1 MQVIKRDGSR
11 EPLKFDKISNRIRKM
26 TYGLNNDFIDVL
38 GVSQKVIAGIFD
50 GITTESLDNLAAE
63 TAASLIP
70 KHPDYSNLASRIS
83 VSRLHKTTKKKF
95 SETIQDLYSYIDP
108 ETGKEASLINEET
121 YRAVMDS
128 KDTFDSAIIHD
139 RDFNFEYFGF
149 KTLEKSYLLK
159 LYGKVAET
167 PQHMYMRVA
176 VGIWGNDIKNAL
188 KTYELL
194 STHMMT
200 HATPTLF
207 NAGTRKPQLS
217 SCFLLTMSDDSIP
230 GIYKTLSDV
239 AAISQNAGG
248 IGISIHNIRST
259 GSYIRGTNG
268 TSNGIIPMLRVFNE
282 TARYVDQ
289 GGGRRKGSFA
299 VYLEPWHAD
308 IEDFIDLRKNTGK
321 EEMRARDLFLALWIP
336 DLFMERVEKNQDW
349 SLFSPSEVPGLYDE
363 YGDRFVEMYTKA
375 ETEGKA
381 KKTIKAR
388 DLWSKIMEAQIETG
402 TPYILY
408 KDAANRKSNQ
418 QNLGTIR
425 SSNLCTEILEFSSKD
440 EQAVCNLA
448 SIPVNKFLKSK
459 DNRTSKIIR
468 GKCEVDHDLLYSV
481 AYQTTLNLNQVIDV
495 NYYPTPETKKSNM
508 RHRPIGI
515 GIQGLADL
523 FAVMGIGFTSEEARK
538 VNSEVFETIY
548 FASMTASKDLAKQH
562 GAYET
567 FKGSPLS
574 EGKFQFNLWNTDDSE
589 LSGRWDW
596 ASLRK
601 EVMENGARNSLL
613 LAPMPTASCIL
624 AESKV
629 LTPEGPKSYIEIMES
644 QGIDWKAIEENGDQ
658 QWVFFN
664 SPVSVET
671 RFGTKECEKIFFN
684 GKVPV
689 IEIETE
695 DGNVVTC
702 SHNHKFLCL
711 REGQEIWVRAD
722 ELTES
727 DEIANKLTSGSG
739 IKSLKKLSQEKP
751 TWDLEVPEV
760 HEYLLENGMVSHNT
774 AQIMGNNEAFEP
786 FTSNIYTRRTLS
798 GEYILVNKHLVN
810 DLIAIGLWDEDVK
823 NMIILNKGSVQGIAG
838 IPDDIKEVY
847 KTVWEIK
854 QKDLIEMS
862 ADRGKFICQSQSLNL
877 FIEGVNAAKL
887 TAAHFHSWKLGLK
900 TGMYYLRTK
909 SAADALTGLGIDMSK
924 YKTSPEVKVEPVQ
937 IQTVPTPEL
946 DARMNSEDLAK
957 MVEDMQSGISCSLD
971 NSEDCLACGS

>member
-38 GVSQKVIAGIFD
+38 EISQKVIAGIFD

-70 KHPDYSNLASRIS
+70 KHPDYSNLASRIA

-95 SETIQDLYSYIDP
+95 SETIQDLYNYIDP

-121 YRAVMDS
+121 YKAVMDN

-159 LYGKVAET
+159 LYGRVAET

-217 SCFLLTMSDDSIP
+217 SCFLLTTSDDSIS
-230 GIYKTLSDV
+230 GIYKTLTDV
-239 AAISQNAGG
+239 ATISQHAGG
-248 IGISIHNIRST
+248 IGLAIHNIRST

-289 GGGRRKGSFA
+289 GGGKRKGSFA
-299 VYLEPWHAD
+299 IYLEPWHAD
-308 IEDFIDLRKNTGK
+308 VEDFLELRKNTGK
-321 EEMRARDLFLALWIP
+321 EERRARDLFLALWIP
-336 DLFMERVEKNQDW
+336 DLFMERVEKNENW
-349 SLFSPSEVPGLYDE
+349 SLFSPSEVPGLHE
-363 YGDRFVEMYTKA
+363 VYGQEFVDKYLKA
-375 ETEGKA
+375 ESEGKA
-381 KKTIKAR
+381 KRVVKAR
-388 DLWSKIMEAQIETG
+388 DLWTKIIESQIETG

-418 QNLGTIR
+418 QNLGTIK
-425 SSNLCTEILEFSSKD
+425 SSNLCTEIIEYTDKD

-459 DNRTSKIIR
+459 NNRTTKILR

-548 FASMTASKDLAKQH
+548 FAAMTASKDLAKQH

-574 EGKFQFNLWNTDDSE
+574 EGKFQFNLWNTEDSE

-613 LAPMPTASCIL
+613 LAPMPTAS
-624 AESKV
+624 
-629 LTPEGPKSYIEIMES
+629 
-644 QGIDWKAIEENGDQ
+644 
-658 QWVFFN
+658 
-664 SPVSVET
+664 
-671 RFGTKECEKIFFN
+671 
-684 GKVPV
+684 
-689 IEIETE
+689 
-695 DGNVVTC
+695 
-702 SHNHKFLCL
+702 
-711 REGQEIWVRAD
+711 
-722 ELTES
+722 
-727 DEIANKLTSGSG
+727 
-739 IKSLKKLSQEKP
+739 
-751 TWDLEVPEV
+751 
-760 HEYLLENGMVSHNT
+760 T

-877 FIEGVNAAKL
+877 FIEGVNSAKL

-924 YKTSPEVKVEPVQ
+924 YKTAPEVKADPVQ
-937 IQTVPTPEL
+937 IAQVQTPEL
-946 DARMNSEDLAK
+946 DKRMNSEDLAK
-957 MVEDMQSGISCSLD
+957 LVQNMESEISCSLD
-971 NSEDCLACGS
+971 NPEDCLACGS

>member
-38 GVSQKVIAGIFD
+38 EISQKVIAGIFD
-50 GITTESLDNLAAE
+50 GITTEALDNLAAE

-70 KHPDYSNLASRIS
+70 RHPDYSLLASRIA

-95 SETIQDLYSYIDP
+95 SETIQDLFTYVDP
-108 ETGKEASLINEET
+108 ETGKPASLINDVT
-121 YRAVMDS
+121 YNVVMEN
-128 KDTFDSAIIHD
+128 KDTFDSAVIHD

-159 LYGKVAET
+159 LYGQVAET
-167 PQHMYMRVA
+167 PQHMYMRVS
-176 VGIWGNDIKNAL
+176 VGIWGADIKNAL

-217 SCFLLTMSDDSIP
+217 SCFLLTTSDDSIA
-230 GIYKTLSDV
+230 GIYKTLTDV
-239 AAISQNAGG
+239 AVISQNAGG
-248 IGISIHNIRST
+248 IGLAIHNVRAT

-268 TSNGIIPMLRVFNE
+268 TSNGIIPMLKVFNE

-289 GGGRRKGSFA
+289 GGGKRKGSFA
-299 VYLEPWHAD
+299 IYLEPWHAD
-308 IEDFIDLRKNTGK
+308 VEDFLELRKNTGK
-321 EEMRARDLFLALWIP
+321 EERRARDLFLALWSP
-336 DLFMERVEKNQDW
+336 DLFMERVEKDLNW
-349 SLFSPSEVPGLYDE
+349 SLFSPSEVSGLHE
-363 YGDRFVEMYTKA
+363 VYGQKFVDLYTKA
-375 ETEGKA
+375 ESEGKA
-381 KKTIKAR
+381 RRTVKAR
-388 DLWSKIMEAQIETG
+388 DLWAKILEAQIETG

-418 QNLGTIR
+418 QNLGTIK
-425 SSNLCTEILEFSSKD
+425 SSNLCTEIIEYTDKD

-459 DNRTSKIIR
+459 DNRTAKIVR
-468 GKCEVDHDLLYSV
+468 GKCDVDHDLLYSV
-481 AYQTTLNLNQVIDV
+481 SYQTAINLNQVIDV
-495 NYYPTPETKKSNM
+495 NYYPTPETEKSNM

-523 FAVMGIGFTSEEARK
+523 YAAMGISFTSEEARRA
-538 VNSEVFETIY
+538 NSEIFETIY
-548 FASMTASKDLAKQH
+548 FAAMTASKDLAIKQ
-562 GAYET
+562 GPYET

-574 EGKFQFNLWNTDDSE
+574 EGKFQFNLWNTEDHE

-601 EVMENGARNSLL
+601 EFMEHGVRNSLL

-629 LTPEGPKSYIEIMES
+629 LTSEGPKSYIEIMES

-695 DGNVVTC
+695 DGNIVTC
-702 SHNHKFLCL
+702 SYNHKFLCL

-722 ELTES
+722 ELTEI
-727 DEIANKLTSGSG
+727 DEI
-739 IKSLKKLSQEKP
+739 I
-751 TWDLEVPEV
+751 
-760 HEYLLENGMVSHNT
+760 
-774 AQIMGNNEAFEP
+774 
-786 FTSNIYTRRTLS
+786 
-798 GEYILVNKHLVN
+798 
-810 DLIAIGLWDEDVK
+810 
-823 NMIILNKGSVQGIAG
+823 
-838 IPDDIKEVY
+838 
-847 KTVWEIK
+847 
-854 QKDLIEMS
+854 QK
-862 ADRGKFICQSQSLNL
+862 
-877 FIEGVNAAKL
+877 
-887 TAAHFHSWKLGLK
+887 
-900 TGMYYLRTK
+900 
-909 SAADALTGLGIDMSK
+909 
-924 YKTSPEVKVEPVQ
+924 
-937 IQTVPTPEL
+937 
-946 DARMNSEDLAK
+946 
-957 MVEDMQSGISCSLD
+957 
-971 NSEDCLACGS
+971 

>member
-38 GVSQKVIAGIFD
+38 EISQKVIAGIFD

-70 KHPDYSNLASRIS
+70 KHPDYSNLASRIA

-95 SETIQDLYSYIDP
+95 SETIQDLYNYIDP

-121 YRAVMDS
+121 YKAVMDN
-128 KDTFDSAIIHD
+128 KDTFDSAVIHD

-159 LYGKVAET
+159 LYGRVAET
-167 PQHMYMRVA
+167 PQHMYMRVS

-217 SCFLLTMSDDSIP
+217 SCFLLTTSDDSIA
-230 GIYKTLSDV
+230 GIYKTLTDV
-239 AAISQNAGG
+239 ATISQNAGG
-248 IGISIHNIRST
+248 IGLAIHNIRST

-289 GGGRRKGSFA
+289 GGGKRKGSFA
-299 VYLEPWHAD
+299 IYLEPWHAD
-308 IEDFIDLRKNTGK
+308 VEDFLELRKNTGK
-321 EEMRARDLFLALWIP
+321 EERRARDLFLALWIP
-336 DLFMERVEKNQDW
+336 DLFMERVEKNETW
-349 SLFSPSEVPGLYDE
+349 SLFSPSEVPGLHE
-363 YGDRFVEMYTKA
+363 VYGQEFVAKYLKA
-375 ETEGKA
+375 ESEGKA
-381 KKTIKAR
+381 KRVVKAR
-388 DLWSKIMEAQIETG
+388 DLWTKIIESQIETG

-418 QNLGTIR
+418 QNLGTIK
-425 SSNLCTEILEFSSKD
+425 SSNLCTEIIEYTDKD

-459 DNRTSKIIR
+459 DNRTTKILR
-468 GKCEVDHDLLYSV
+468 GKCEVDHDLLYAVS
-481 AYQTTLNLNQVIDV
+481 YQTTLNLNQVIDV

-548 FASMTASKDLAKQH
+548 FAAMTASKDLAKQH

-613 LAPMPTASCIL
+613 LAPMPTAS
-624 AESKV
+624 
-629 LTPEGPKSYIEIMES
+629 
-644 QGIDWKAIEENGDQ
+644 
-658 QWVFFN
+658 
-664 SPVSVET
+664 
-671 RFGTKECEKIFFN
+671 
-684 GKVPV
+684 
-689 IEIETE
+689 
-695 DGNVVTC
+695 
-702 SHNHKFLCL
+702 
-711 REGQEIWVRAD
+711 
-722 ELTES
+722 
-727 DEIANKLTSGSG
+727 
-739 IKSLKKLSQEKP
+739 
-751 TWDLEVPEV
+751 
-760 HEYLLENGMVSHNT
+760 T

-924 YKTSPEVKVEPVQ
+924 YKTAPEVKAEPVQ
-937 IQTVPTPEL
+937 IQTVSTPEI
-946 DARMNSEDLAK
+946 DTRMNSEDLAK
-957 MVEDMQSGISCSLD
+957 LVENMESDIMCSLD
-971 NSEDCLACGS
+971 NPDECIACGS

>member
-1 MQVIKRDGSR
+1 MQVIKRDGSS

-38 GVSQKVIAGIFD
+38 EISQKVIAGIFD
-50 GITTESLDNLAAE
+50 GITTEALDNLAAE
-63 TAASLIP
+63 TAASLVP
-70 KHPDYSNLASRIS
+70 KHPDYSLLASRIA

-95 SETIQDLYSYIDP
+95 SETIQDLYTYIDP
-108 ETGKEASLINEET
+108 ETGKPASLINDGT
-121 YRAVMDS
+121 YNVVMEN
-128 KDTFDSAIIHD
+128 KDTFDSAVIHD

-159 LYGKVAET
+159 LYGQVAET
-167 PQHMYMRVA
+167 PQHMYMRVS
-176 VGIWGNDIKNAL
+176 VGIWGADIKNAL

-217 SCFLLTMSDDSIP
+217 SCFLLTTSDDSIA
-230 GIYKTLSDV
+230 GIYKTLTDV
-239 AAISQNAGG
+239 AVISQNAGG
-248 IGISIHNIRST
+248 IGLAIHNVRAT

-268 TSNGIIPMLRVFNE
+268 TSNGIIPMLKVFNE

-289 GGGRRKGSFA
+289 GGGKRKGSFA
-299 VYLEPWHAD
+299 IYLEPWHAD
-308 IEDFIDLRKNTGK
+308 VEDFLELRKNTGK
-321 EEMRARDLFLALWIP
+321 EERRARDLFLALWIP
-336 DLFMERVEKNQDW
+336 DLFMERVEKDLNW
-349 SLFSPSEVPGLYDE
+349 SLFSPSEVPGLHE
-363 YGDRFVEMYTKA
+363 VYGQKFVDLYTKA
-375 ETEGKA
+375 ESEGKA
-381 KKTIKAR
+381 RRTVKAR
-388 DLWSKIMEAQIETG
+388 DLWSKILESQIETG

-418 QNLGTIR
+418 QNLGTIK
-425 SSNLCTEILEFSSKD
+425 SSNLCTEIIEYTDKD

-459 DNRTSKIIR
+459 DNRTSKIVR
-468 GKCEVDHDLLYSV
+468 GKCDVDHDLLYSV
-481 AYQTTLNLNQVIDV
+481 SYQTAINLNQVIDV

-515 GIQGLADL
+515 GVQGLADL
-523 FAVMGIGFTSEEARK
+523 YAVMGIPFTSEEARR
-538 VNSEVFETIY
+538 VNSEIFETIY
-548 FASMTASKDLAKQH
+548 FAAMTASKDLAIKQ
-562 GAYET
+562 GPYET

-574 EGKFQFNLWNTDDSE
+574 EGKFQFNLWNTEDHE

-601 EVMENGARNSLL
+601 EVVKHGVRNSLL
-613 LAPMPTASCIL
+613 LAPMPTAS
-624 AESKV
+624 
-629 LTPEGPKSYIEIMES
+629 
-644 QGIDWKAIEENGDQ
+644 
-658 QWVFFN
+658 
-664 SPVSVET
+664 
-671 RFGTKECEKIFFN
+671 
-684 GKVPV
+684 
-689 IEIETE
+689 
-695 DGNVVTC
+695 
-702 SHNHKFLCL
+702 
-711 REGQEIWVRAD
+711 
-722 ELTES
+722 
-727 DEIANKLTSGSG
+727 
-739 IKSLKKLSQEKP
+739 
-751 TWDLEVPEV
+751 
-760 HEYLLENGMVSHNT
+760 T

-798 GEYILVNKHLVN
+798 GEYVLVNKHLVK
-810 DLIAIGLWDEDVK
+810 DLIALGLWSEDIK
-823 NMIILNKGSVQGIAG
+823 NMIILGKGSVQHIPS

-847 KTVWEIK
+847 RTVWEIK

-924 YKTSPEVKVEPVQ
+924 YKSIEAKVEPTAVQ
-937 IQTVPTPEL
+937 TPPPVTPTPRREEPEML
-946 DARMNSEDLAK
+946 MSSEELAK
-957 MVEDMQSGISCSLD
+957 LAEKMEADIVCSLD
-971 NSEDCLACGS
+971 NSEDCLSCGS